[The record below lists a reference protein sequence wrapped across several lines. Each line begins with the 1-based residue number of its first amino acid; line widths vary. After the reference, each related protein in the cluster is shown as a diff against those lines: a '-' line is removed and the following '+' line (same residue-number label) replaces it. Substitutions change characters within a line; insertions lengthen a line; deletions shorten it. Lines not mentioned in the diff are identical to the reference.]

1 MSALDLRAKLR
12 KTRESLV
19 SPLARI
25 FTRRPKLSAEDE
37 EEIEELLLGADLG
50 VEACERF
57 MRDLR
62 SRPAGVDPKWFLLDE
77 LLRLLDENSDVRP
90 TGHAW
95 PRAILVIGV
104 NGVGKTTT
112 IAKLAHYHVGHG
124 HSVLL
129 AAGDTFRAAAR
140 DQLDVWAKRLS
151 LDLVGHREG
160 GDPAAVAFDA
170 CTAAKSRGIH
180 YVIIDTAGR
189 LHTRTN
195 LMEELKKTQKVC
207 AKVLGEGAVETYL
220 TIDATLGQNSLQQ
233 AREFTRNL
241 TVNGIILTKLD
252 ATAKGGVVIAIK
264 QSLAIPVRFI
274 GTGETLEDLSAFS
287 AREFVEA
294 LLDM

>member
-25 FTRRPKLSAEDE
+25 FTRRLKLSAEDE
-37 EEIEELLLGADLG
+37 EDIEELLLGADLG

-62 SRPAGVDPKWFLLDE
+62 SRPGGVDPKAFLLDE
-77 LLRLLDENSDVRP
+77 LLRLLDDSNVPP

-95 PRAILVIGV
+95 PRAILVVGV

-112 IAKLAHYHVGHG
+112 IAKLAHYYVGQG

-151 LDLVGHREG
+151 LDLVSHREG

-170 CTAAKSRGIH
+170 CTAAKSREIH

-195 LMEELKKTQKVC
+195 LMEELKKVQKVC

-220 TIDATLGQNSLQQ
+220 AIDATLGQNSLQQ

-241 TVNGIILTKLD
+241 TVDGIVLTKLD

-274 GTGETLEDLSAFS
+274 GTGETLEDLSEFS

-294 LLDM
+294 LLAM